1 LIFPSNLTGFQNLS
15 GFYPRFCPLL
25 EIVLRRLEM
34 ILRHFEIVL
43 RQDGKVLRLDGKTL
57 RQSKIVLYQSK
68 PAKVII
74 QINSG
79 INFHSTIQ
87 EVISPHKNIELIL

>member
-25 EIVLRRLEM
+25 EIVLPHWKIVLRRL
-34 ILRHFEIVL
+34 EIVL
-43 RQDGKVLRLDGKTL
+43 RLDGKTLRLDGKTL